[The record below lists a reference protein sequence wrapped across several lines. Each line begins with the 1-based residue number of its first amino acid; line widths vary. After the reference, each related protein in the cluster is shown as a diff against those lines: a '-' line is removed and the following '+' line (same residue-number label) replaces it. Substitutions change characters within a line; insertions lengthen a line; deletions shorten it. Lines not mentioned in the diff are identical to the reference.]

1 MKIYFVRHSL
11 RDNSVKEDVIAPL
24 TKEGLN
30 KAEALASFFDDKNIE
45 QIYASPYRRVIET
58 VLPTAKRLKLLIN
71 KDEGLRER
79 KIGRW
84 VEDFYEFAEKQ
95 WRDFDYKLENGE
107 SLNEVQDRIVQ
118 AYHRIIENNEVQ
130 TLLICGHGT
139 AMSLLFNHLT
149 NGEFDYADFLQ
160 MKMPSIY
167 SYETKTQALTH
178 IQ

>member
-1 MKIYFVRHSL
+1 MRIYFVRHSL
-11 RDNSVKEDVIAPL
+11 RDNSVKEDAIAPL
-24 TKEGLN
+24 TREGLK
-30 KAEALASFFDDKNIE
+30 KAEELAFYFEDKNIE
-45 QIYASPYRRVIET
+45 QIYASPYRRVMDT
-58 VLPTAKRLKLLIN
+58 VLPTAQRLKLSIN

-95 WRDFDYKLENGE
+95 WQDFDYKLENGE
-107 SLNEVQDRIVQ
+107 SLNEVQNRIVQ
-118 AYHRIIENNEVQ
+118 TYHQIIENNEAE

-139 AMSLLFNHLT
+139 ALSLLFNHLT
-149 NGEFDYADFLQ
+149 NGRFGHKDFLQ

-167 SYETKTQALTH
+167 LFETKSQALTR

>member
-1 MKIYFVRHSL
+1 MRIYFVRHSL

-24 TKEGLN
+24 TAEGLK
-30 KAEALASFFDDKNIE
+30 KAETLASFFEDKNIE
-45 QIYASPYRRVIET
+45 QVYASPYRRVMET
-58 VLPTAKRLKLLIN
+58 VLPTAQKLKLLIN

-84 VEDFYEFAEKQ
+84 VEDFYGFAERQ
-95 WRDFDYKLENGE
+95 WQDFDFKLENGE
-107 SLNEVQDRIVQ
+107 SLNEVQNRIVQ
-118 AYHRIIENNEVQ
+118 TYHHIIENNEVQ

-149 NGEFDYADFLQ
+149 NGEFDYEDFLQ

-167 SYETKTQALTH
+167 LFETKSQVLTH

>member
-45 QIYASPYRRVIET
+45 QIYASPYRRVMQTI
-58 VLPTAKRLKLLIN
+58 LPTSQRLKLPIH
-71 KDEGLRER
+71 KEEGLRER
-79 KIGRW
+79 KIGHW

-107 SLNEVQDRIVQ
+107 SLNEVQNRIVQ
-118 AYHRIIENNEVQ
+118 TYDQIIKNSNVS

-149 NGEFDYADFLQ
+149 KGKFQYEDFLQ
-160 MKMPSIY
+160 MKMSAIY
-167 SYETKTQALTH
+167 EWDTQTQILTH

>member
-1 MKIYFVRHSL
+1 MRIYFVRHSL

-24 TKEGLN
+24 TTEGLK
-30 KAEALASFFDDKNIE
+30 KAEALASFFEDKNIE
-45 QIYASPYRRVIET
+45 QIYASPYRRVMET
-58 VLPTAKRLKLLIN
+58 VLPTAQKLKLPIN

-84 VEDFYEFAEKQ
+84 LEDFYGFAERQ
-95 WRDFDYKLENGE
+95 WQDFDYKLENGE

-118 AYHRIIENNEVQ
+118 TYHQVIENNEAQ

-167 SYETKTQALTH
+167 LYETKSQVLTH